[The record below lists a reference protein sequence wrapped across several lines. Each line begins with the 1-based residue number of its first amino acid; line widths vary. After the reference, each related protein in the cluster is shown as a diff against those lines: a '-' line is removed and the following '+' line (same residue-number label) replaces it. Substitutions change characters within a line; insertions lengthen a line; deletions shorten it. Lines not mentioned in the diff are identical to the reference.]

1 MADRTHKKFQD
12 VTITPLVQDLITTGD
27 ALVEASLALQDL
39 RFELDIV
46 ERNMRAEQVA
56 ELIKKMIA
64 LDSLG
69 RSS

>member
-1 MADRTHKKFQD
+1 MANRTHKDSQD
-12 VTITPLVQDLITTGD
+12 VTITPLVQALITTRD

-56 ELIKKMIA
+56 ELIKKMTA
-64 LDSLG
+64 LD
-69 RSS
+69 